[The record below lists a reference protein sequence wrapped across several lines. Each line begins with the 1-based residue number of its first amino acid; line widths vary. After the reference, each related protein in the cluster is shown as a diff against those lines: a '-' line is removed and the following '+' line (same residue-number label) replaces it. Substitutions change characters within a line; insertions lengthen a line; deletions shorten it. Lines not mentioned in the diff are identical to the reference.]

1 MVLSPLIALVVDEK
15 LKLLVI
21 VPASLLLNSK
31 LGVESLSGVVIAVT
45 QLRVGAEVSFDVC
58 VQLNSVAA
66 VLFAP
71 EVVP

>member
-1 MVLSPLIALVVDEK
+1 MALVVDEK

-45 QLRVGAEVSFDVC
+45 ELRVGADVSVDVC

>member
-45 QLRVGAEVSFDVC
+45 ELRVGADKSFDVC
-58 VQLNSVAA
+58 V
-66 VLFAP
+66 
-71 EVVP
+71 